1 MGGIAQI
8 QLWYLTRSKHI
19 CIIYYFWLKPRN
31 YTTWAP
37 SQSELLLSL
46 NTWCTINL
54 HFKFMGKQC
63 RIYALPLDQNHY
75 KSKHFGTYEIGLL
88 AQIVNNV
95 DCMQH
100 LSVKTLTLVG
110 QRPSLYVDR
119 KTLFRKLPKFTSREE
134 LHGTSRNEGFETVV
148 FWTHLTS
155 RELHGNFTELHGMR
169 VLKKTSFSWQ
179 LCGTQ

>member
-19 CIIYYFWLKPRN
+19 CIIYHFWLKPRN

-37 SQSELLLSL
+37 SRSELLLSL
-46 NTWCTINL
+46 NMWCTINL
-54 HFKFMGKQC
+54 HFRFMGKQC
-63 RIYALPLDQNHY
+63 RIYVLPLDQNHY
-75 KSKHFGTYEIGLL
+75 EFKHFGTYEIGLL

-95 DCMQH
+95 DFLQH

-119 KTLFRKLPKFTSREE
+119 KTLFRKPPKY
-134 LHGTSRNEGFETVV
+134 
-148 FWTHLTS
+148 TS
-155 RELHGNFTELHGMR
+155 RELHGNFTGLHGMR
-169 VLKKTSFSWQ
+169 VLKRSSFGLNLLHGNFTGTSRNFTE
-179 LCGTQ
+179 CGFWKNVI